1 MVVDEYGGTS
11 GIVTMEDLLE
21 SIVGDIQDEY
31 DNEEAEAT
39 AISGDRYTL
48 DGDIDL
54 GEVARLLDCS
64 FQEREDWDDY
74 DTLGGLLIA
83 MLDRIPSPKEHPS
96 VEVGGVRFTVQRSN
110 SRQILEGLAERVQA
124 EAAPEQET

>member
-1 MVVDEYGGTS
+1 MEA
-11 GIVTMEDLLE
+11 VTF
-21 SIVGDIQDEY
+21 Q
-31 DNEEAEAT
+31 A
-39 AISGDRYTL
+39 L
-48 DGDIDL
+48 DALVTGYL
-54 GEVARLLDCS
+54 
-64 FQEREDWDDY
+64 WDDY

-110 SRQILEGLAERVQA
+110 SRQILEVLAERVQA